1 MQFVRN
7 SVRSDD
13 NADTDVDVDVDD
25 ERLTATESA
34 AEQTNR
40 RADISATSDKRRRRR
55 RQQIAMKLNCTQNDM
70 AKSICGLEGEMGGK

>member
-13 NADTDVDVDVDD
+13 NADTDVDVDD

-40 RADISATSDKRRRRR
+40 RTDELIYQQQATSVVV
-55 RQQIAMKLNCTQNDM
+55 N
-70 AKSICGLEGEMGGK
+70 KSP